1 MPAKRRLAKYLP
13 RRSVRFPKWESAALF
28 HVEQFQLTTGSLL
41 HRQPWSGNIERM
53 PDHLDAIFFDV
64 GNTLLFPNREII
76 YAPLQ
81 QRNLFPTAQ
90 QLSAIE
96 CRTKNE
102 FDALLEHGRADHSF
116 WYMFYTRLVEEL
128 GVNDAALRDELVR
141 ATQVSANWA
150 GIRPGTREALDRL
163 GRIYRIGVISN
174 ADGKIRELLRANGI
188 EDCFL
193 SITDSGTIGCEKPA
207 PFIFETALRDLQADP
222 TRSLYLGDM
231 YSVDY
236 LGATRAGMQAVL
248 FDRCGA
254 YKSKPLPRVESLEE
268 FEELLA
274 EREHTTTRR

>member
-1 MPAKRRLAKYLP
+1 
-13 RRSVRFPKWESAALF
+13 
-28 HVEQFQLTTGSLL
+28 
-41 HRQPWSGNIERM
+41 M

-76 YAPLQ
+76 YAPLH
-81 QRNLFPTAQ
+81 QRNLFPTSQ
-90 QLSAIE
+90 QLSALE

-116 WYMFYTRLVEEL
+116 WYMFYTRFVDEL
-128 GVNDAALRDELVR
+128 GVNDASLRDELVR

-150 GIRPGTREALDRL
+150 CMRPGTREALERL
-163 GRIYRIGVISN
+163 RKIYRIGVISN

-207 PFIFETALRDLQADP
+207 PFIFETALRDMHADAR
-222 TRSLYLGDM
+222 RSLYLGDM

-248 FDRCGA
+248 FDVCGA
-254 YKSKPLPRVESLEE
+254 YKKKGVPRVESLEE
-268 FEELLA
+268 FEQLLA
-274 EREHTTTRR
+274 ASERS